1 MYSLEGVYITAKETM
16 RNVGI
21 IYNNRIPEA
30 LDLSM
35 AILHELDFQEG
46 SWYSPAENLES
57 LATRAEATD
66 LVITVGGDGTIL
78 RAVRFTAPAGIPIV
92 GINMG
97 RLGFMTELTV
107 DEAMPR
113 LPRYLNGDYRVDER
127 NMLQATVIRGG
138 STISQGPYHALNDVV
153 VARGAASRV
162 VSIAGTI
169 DGAQVSTFRADGL
182 ILSTATGSTGY
193 NLAVGGPILDPE
205 SDALVLKTVA
215 AHMGLT
221 AALVL
226 RSRAEVALQLEGFQP
241 AVLSVDGREDYDLQP
256 GDRVDLAQSP
266 YKATFLRANPPSYF
280 FGTLTRRLGFS
291 IRGQ

>member
-1 MYSLEGVYITAKETM
+1 MNS
-16 RNVGI
+16 VGI

-35 AILHELDFQEG
+35 AILHELELAED
-46 SWYSPAENLES
+46 SWYAPAENPESLES
-57 LATRAEATD
+57 RAASTD

-78 RAVRFTAPAGIPIV
+78 RAARFAAPAGIPMV

-107 DEAMPR
+107 DEALPR
-113 LPRYLNGDYRVDER
+113 LPGYLQGGYRIDAR
-127 NMLQATVIRGG
+127 NMLQATVTRGG
-138 STISQGPYHALNDVV
+138 STLKQGPYHALNDFV

-162 VSIAGTI
+162 VTLAGSI
-169 DGAQVSTFRADGL
+169 DGAQISTFRADGL

-226 RSRAEVALQLEGFQP
+226 RSGAAVSLQLEGYQG
-241 AVLSVDGREDYDLQP
+241 AVLSVDGYEDYELQP
-256 GDRVDLAQSP
+256 GDRVELSQSP

>member
-1 MYSLEGVYITAKETM
+1 MSSSNPSKT
-16 RNVGI
+16 VGI
-21 IYNNRIPEA
+21 IYNARIPEA
-30 LDLSM
+30 LDLST
-35 AILHELDFQEG
+35 AILHELDLAED
-46 SWYSPAENLES
+46 SWISPAESLET
-57 LATRAEATD
+57 LAPRANSTG

-78 RAVRFTAPAGIPIV
+78 RAVRFTAPAGIPTV

-97 RLGFMTELTV
+97 RLGFMTELQV

-113 LPRYLNGDYRVDER
+113 LPSYLKGGYRVDER
-127 NMLQATVIRGG
+127 NMLQATVTKAG
-138 STISQGPYHALNDVV
+138 STLTEGPYHALNDVV
-153 VARGAASRV
+153 VARGGASRV
-162 VSIAGTI
+162 VTLAGAI

-205 SDALVLKTVA
+205 SDSLVLKTVA
-215 AHMGLT
+215 AHMGLA

-226 RSRAEVALQLEGFQP
+226 RPESEVALRLEGYQP
-241 AVLSVDGREDYDLQP
+241 AVLSVDGYDDYDLQP
-256 GDRVDLAQSP
+256 GDGIELKQSP
-266 YKATFLRANPPSYF
+266 YKAKFLRANPPSYF

>member
-1 MYSLEGVYITAKETM
+1 MK
-16 RNVGI
+16 NVGI

-35 AILHELDFQEG
+35 AILHELELPEG

-57 LATRAEATD
+57 LAPRADSTD

-78 RAVRFTAPAGIPIV
+78 RAIRFTAPPGIPIV

-113 LPRYLNGDYRVDER
+113 LPSYLDGDHRIDER
-127 NMLQATVIRGG
+127 NMLQATVTRGG
-138 STISQGPYHALNDVV
+138 STIEQGPYHALNDIV

-162 VSIAGTI
+162 VSIAGAI

-226 RSRAEVALQLEGFQP
+226 RSGAEVSLQLEGYQA
-241 AVLSVDGREDYDLQP
+241 AVLSVDGYEDYDLQP

-266 YKATFLRANPPSYF
+266 YKASFLRANPSSYF

>member
-1 MYSLEGVYITAKETM
+1 
-16 RNVGI
+16 
-21 IYNNRIPEA
+21 
-30 LDLSM
+30 
-35 AILHELDFQEG
+35 
-46 SWYSPAENLES
+46 
-57 LATRAEATD
+57 
-66 LVITVGGDGTIL
+66 
-78 RAVRFTAPAGIPIV
+78 
-92 GINMG
+92 
-97 RLGFMTELTV
+97 
-107 DEAMPR
+107 
-113 LPRYLNGDYRVDER
+113 
-127 NMLQATVIRGG
+127 
-138 STISQGPYHALNDVV
+138 
-153 VARGAASRV
+153 V

-169 DGAQVSTFRADGL
+169 DGAQISTFRADGL

-226 RSRAEVALQLEGFQP
+226 RSGAEVSLQLEGFQG
-241 AVLSVDGREDYDLQP
+241 AVLSVDGYEDYDLQP

-291 IRGQ
+291 ILGQ

>member
-1 MYSLEGVYITAKETM
+1 MK
-16 RNVGI
+16 NVGI

-35 AILHELDFQEG
+35 AILHELDLPEG

-57 LATRAEATD
+57 LAPRADATD

-78 RAVRFTAPAGIPIV
+78 RAVRFTGPANIPIV

-113 LPRYLNGDYRVDER
+113 LPGYLDGSYRLDER
-127 NMLQATVIRGG
+127 NMLQAKVTRGG
-138 STISQGPYHALNDVV
+138 STITEGPYHALNDFV

-205 SDALVLKTVA
+205 SEALVLKTVA

-226 RSRAEVALQLEGFQP
+226 RSGAEVSLRLEGYQG
-241 AVLSVDGREDYDLQP
+241 AVLSVDGYEDFDLQP
-256 GDRVDLAQSP
+256 GDRVDLSQSP
-266 YKATFLRANPPSYF
+266 YKASFLRANPPSYF

>member
-1 MYSLEGVYITAKETM
+1 M

-35 AILHELDFQEG
+35 SILHELELSEE
-46 SWYSPAENLES
+46 SWYSPAENLDALEP
-57 LATRAEATD
+57 RAENTD
-66 LVITVGGDGTIL
+66 LVITIGGDGTIL

-107 DEAMPR
+107 DEALPR
-113 LPRYLNGDYRVDER
+113 LPAYLDGGYRVDER
-127 NMLQATVIRGG
+127 NMLKATVTRGG
-138 STISQGPYHALNDVV
+138 STITEGPYHALNDFV
-153 VARGAASRV
+153 VARGGASRV

-169 DGAQVSTFRADGL
+169 DGAQISTFRADGL

-205 SDALVLKTVA
+205 SEALVLKTVA

-226 RSRAEVALQLEGFQP
+226 RSRAEVSLQLEGYQA
-241 AVLSVDGREDYDLQP
+241 AVLSVDGYEDYDLQP

>member
-1 MYSLEGVYITAKETM
+1 M
-16 RNVGI
+16 
-21 IYNNRIPEA
+21 
-30 LDLSM
+30 
-35 AILHELDFQEG
+35 
-46 SWYSPAENLES
+46 
-57 LATRAEATD
+57 
-66 LVITVGGDGTIL
+66 GGDGTIL
-78 RAVRFTAPAGIPIV
+78 RAVRFTAPAHIPIV

-113 LPRYLNGDYRVDER
+113 LPGYLKGGYRVDER
-127 NMLQATVIRGG
+127 NMLQATVTQAG
-138 STISQGPYHALNDVV
+138 STLKEGPYHALNDFV

-169 DGAQVSTFRADGL
+169 DGAQISTFRADGL

-226 RSRAEVALQLEGFQP
+226 RSGAEVSLQLEGYQP
-241 AVLSVDGREDYDLQP
+241 AVLSVDGYEDYDLQP
-256 GDRVDLAQSP
+256 GDRVDLSQSP

-280 FGTLTRRLGFS
+280 LAPSPAALGSAFEASRRYPFCLIPIPIRRLFS
-291 IRGQ
+291 SRTPSKAPAPTTGEFSASEWIPWSCPAEGAPSERWRSTPTLSA

>member
-1 MYSLEGVYITAKETM
+1 MNSI
-16 RNVGI
+16 GI

-35 AILHELDFQEG
+35 AILHELDLPED

-57 LATRAEATD
+57 WHSRAQTTS

-78 RAVRFTAPAGIPIV
+78 RAARFAAPAAIPIV

-107 DEAMPR
+107 DEALPR
-113 LPRYLNGDYRVDER
+113 LPHYLKGDCRIDER
-127 NMLQATVIRGG
+127 NMLQAQVTRAG
-138 STISQGPYHALNDVV
+138 STLKEGPHHALNDFV

-162 VSIAGTI
+162 VTLAGSI
-169 DGAQVSTFRADGL
+169 DGAQISTFRADGL

-226 RSRAEVALQLEGFQP
+226 RSGSQVSLQLQGYQP
-241 AVLSVDGREDYDLQP
+241 AILSVDGFEDYDLQP
-256 GDRVDLAQSP
+256 GDQVDLSQSP
-266 YKATFLRANPPSYF
+266 HKATFLRANPPSYF

>member
-1 MYSLEGVYITAKETM
+1 MK
-16 RNVGI
+16 NVGI

-35 AILHELDFQEG
+35 AILHELDMPEG
-46 SWYSPAENLES
+46 SWYSPAENLDS
-57 LATRAEATD
+57 LAPRADATD

-78 RAVRFTAPAGIPIV
+78 RAVRFTGPANIPIV

-113 LPRYLNGDYRVDER
+113 LPSYLDGSYRLDER
-127 NMLQATVIRGG
+127 SMLQATVTRGG
-138 STISQGPYHALNDVV
+138 STITEGPHHALNDFV

-226 RSRAEVALQLEGFQP
+226 RSGAEVSLQLEGYQG
-241 AVLSVDGREDYDLQP
+241 AVLSVDGYEDFDLQP
-256 GDRVDLAQSP
+256 GDRVDLSQSP
-266 YKATFLRANPPSYF
+266 YKASFLRANPPSYF

>member
-1 MYSLEGVYITAKETM
+1 MTT
-16 RNVGI
+16 VGI
-21 IYNNRIPEA
+21 IYNSRIPEA
-30 LDLSM
+30 LDLST
-35 AILHELDFQEG
+35 AILHELDLSED
-46 SWYSPAENLES
+46 SWISPAENLEV
-57 LATRAEATD
+57 LATRAESTD
-66 LVITVGGDGTIL
+66 MVVTVGGDGTIL
-78 RAVRFTAPAGIPIV
+78 RAVRFTGPARIPMV

-97 RLGFMTELTV
+97 RLGFMTELQV
-107 DEAMPR
+107 DEAMTK
-113 LPRYLNGDYRVDER
+113 LPRYLEGAYRADER
-127 NMLQATVIRGG
+127 NMLQATVVKAG
-138 STISQGPYHALNDVV
+138 STLTEGPYHALNDLV

-162 VSIAGTI
+162 VTLAGTI
-169 DGAQVSTFRADGL
+169 DGVPVSTFRADGL

-226 RSRAEVALQLEGFQP
+226 QSETEVSLRLEGYQ
-241 AVLSVDGREDYDLQP
+241 AGVLSVDGYEDHDLNI
-256 GDRVDLAQSP
+256 GDLVEMKQSP
-266 YKATFLRANPPSYF
+266 HKATFLRANPPSYF

>member
-1 MYSLEGVYITAKETM
+1 MK
-16 RNVGI
+16 NVGI

-35 AILHELDFQEG
+35 AILHELDLPEG

-57 LATRAEATD
+57 LAPRAEGTD

-113 LPRYLNGDYRVDER
+113 LPGYLEGGHRIDER
-127 NMLQATVIRGG
+127 NMLQATVTRGG
-138 STISQGPYHALNDVV
+138 STIEQGPYHALNDFV

-169 DGAQVSTFRADGL
+169 DGAQISTFRADGL

-226 RSRAEVALQLEGFQP
+226 RSGVEVSLQLEGYQP
-241 AVLSVDGREDYDLQP
+241 AVLSVDGYEDYDLQP
-256 GDRVDLAQSP
+256 GDRVDLSQSP

>member
-1 MYSLEGVYITAKETM
+1 MTT
-16 RNVGI
+16 VGI
-21 IYNNRIPEA
+21 IYNSRIPEA
-30 LDLSM
+30 LDLST
-35 AILHELDFQEG
+35 AILHELDLAED
-46 SWYSPAENLES
+46 SWISPAESLEV
-57 LATRAEATD
+57 LAPRAESTD
-66 LVITVGGDGTIL
+66 MVVTVGGDGTIL
-78 RAVRFTAPAGIPIV
+78 RAVRFTGPARIPMV

-97 RLGFMTELTV
+97 RLGFMTELQV
-107 DEAMPR
+107 DEAMTK
-113 LPRYLNGDYRVDER
+113 LPRYLKGAYRTDER
-127 NMLQATVIRGG
+127 NMLQATVVKAG
-138 STISQGPYHALNDVV
+138 STLTDGPYHALNDLV

-162 VSIAGTI
+162 VTLAGTI
-169 DGAQVSTFRADGL
+169 DGVPVSTFRADGL

-226 RSRAEVALQLEGFQP
+226 QSETEVSLRLEGYQP
-241 AVLSVDGREDYDLQP
+241 GVLSVDGYEDHDLNI
-256 GDRVDLAQSP
+256 GDLVEMKQSP
-266 YKATFLRANPPSYF
+266 HKATFLRANPPSYF

>member
-1 MYSLEGVYITAKETM
+1 MK
-16 RNVGI
+16 NVGI

-35 AILHELDFQEG
+35 AILHELDLPEG
-46 SWYSPAENLES
+46 SWYSPAENLDS
-57 LATRAEATD
+57 LAHRADTTD

-78 RAVRFTAPAGIPIV
+78 RAVRFTGPANIPIV
-92 GINMG
+92 GVNMG

-113 LPRYLNGDYRVDER
+113 LPGYLDGAYRLDER
-127 NMLQATVIRGG
+127 NMLQATVMRGG
-138 STISQGPYHALNDVV
+138 STITEGPYHALNDFV

-226 RSRAEVALQLEGFQP
+226 RSAAEVSLQLEGYQG
-241 AVLSVDGREDYDLQP
+241 AVLSVDGYEDYDLLP
-256 GDRVDLAQSP
+256 GDRVDLSQSP
-266 YKATFLRANPPSYF
+266 YKASFLRANPPAYF

>member
-1 MYSLEGVYITAKETM
+1 MK
-16 RNVGI
+16 NVGI

-35 AILHELDFQEG
+35 AILHELDLPEG
-46 SWYSPAENLES
+46 SWYSPAESLES
-57 LATRAEATD
+57 LDSRAEGTG

-78 RAVRFTAPAGIPIV
+78 RAVRFTAPAHIPIV

-113 LPRYLNGDYRVDER
+113 LPGYLKGGYRVDER
-127 NMLQATVIRGG
+127 NMLQATVTQAG
-138 STISQGPYHALNDVV
+138 STLKEGPYHALNDFV

-169 DGAQVSTFRADGL
+169 DGAQISTFRADGL

-226 RSRAEVALQLEGFQP
+226 RSGAEVSLQLEGYQP
-241 AVLSVDGREDYDLQP
+241 AVLSVDGYEDYDLQP
-256 GDRVDLAQSP
+256 GDRVDLSQSP
-266 YKATFLRANPPSYF
+266 YKATFPAGQPAVLFLWHPHPPPRIQHSRTVGDTH
-280 FGTLTRRLGFS
+280 FG
-291 IRGQ
+291 

>member
-1 MYSLEGVYITAKETM
+1 M

-35 AILHELDFQEG
+35 SILHELELSEE
-46 SWYSPAENLES
+46 SWYSPAENLDALEP
-57 LATRAEATD
+57 RAENTD
-66 LVITVGGDGTIL
+66 LVITIGGDGTIL

-107 DEAMPR
+107 DEVMPR
-113 LPRYLNGDYRVDER
+113 LPSYLNGNHRRDER
-127 NMLQATVIRGG
+127 NMLQATVTRSG
-138 STISQGPYHALNDVV
+138 STISQGPYHALNDFV

-162 VSIAGTI
+162 VTVAGTI
-169 DGAQVSTFRADGL
+169 DGAQISTFRADGL

-226 RSRAEVALQLEGFQP
+226 RSSAVVSLQLEGYQP
-241 AVLSVDGREDYDLQP
+241 AVLSVDGYDDYELQP
-256 GDRVDLAQSP
+256 GDSVELSQSP
-266 YKATFLRANPPSYF
+266 HKAGFLRANPPSYF

>member
-1 MYSLEGVYITAKETM
+1 MNSI
-16 RNVGI
+16 GI

-35 AILHELDFQEG
+35 AILHELELAED

-57 LATRAEATD
+57 LAARAASTD

-78 RAVRFTAPAGIPIV
+78 RAARFAAPAGIPMV

-113 LPRYLNGDYRVDER
+113 LPGYLQGGYRIDER
-127 NMLQATVIRGG
+127 NMLQATVTRRG
-138 STISQGPYHALNDVV
+138 STLQQGPYHALNDFV

-162 VSIAGTI
+162 VTLAGSI
-169 DGAQVSTFRADGL
+169 DGAQISTFRADGL

-226 RSRAEVALQLEGFQP
+226 RSGAAVSLQLEGYQG
-241 AVLSVDGREDYDLQP
+241 AVLSVDGYEDYELQP
-256 GDRVDLAQSP
+256 GDRVELSQSP
-266 YKATFLRANPPSYF
+266 HKAKFLRANPPSYF